1 MEKKTAAQ
9 KVRDQLKYEMELR
22 GATVSDYLAKNWP
35 DGVRQSI
42 KAVYDTAPSFVTI
55 DILQQVTGRKAQV
68 INKSIWGV

>member
-35 DGVRQSI
+35 DSVRQSI
-42 KAVYDTAPSFVTI
+42 RAVYDAYPSFLTVTL
-55 DILQQVTGRKAQV
+55 LQRVTGRSSYM
-68 INKSIWGV
+68 INKSILKS